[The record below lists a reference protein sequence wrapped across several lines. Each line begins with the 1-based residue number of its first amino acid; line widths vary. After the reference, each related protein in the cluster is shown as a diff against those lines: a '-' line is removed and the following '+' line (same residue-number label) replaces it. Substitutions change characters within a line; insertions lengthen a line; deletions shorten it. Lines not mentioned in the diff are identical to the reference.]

1 MTVLSLA
8 TTLYVRPEVLG
19 NFRLRPWGWI
29 IPLVVAGA
37 LVAMPIFI
45 RKAHDFAA
53 FLSSTTYVIA
63 MLGGAAF
70 AVYPVLL
77 PATTDP
83 SYSLTIYNAKTGGYS
98 LAVGLIWWGIGI
110 ALAIA
115 YFTFVYR
122 SFKGK
127 VTLSE
132 SDGY

>member
-1 MTVLSLA
+1 VGSL
-8 TTLYVRPEVLG
+8 
-19 NFRLRPWGWI
+19 F
-29 IPLVVAGA
+29 
-37 LVAMPIFI
+37 AMRIFI
-45 RKAHDFAA
+45 SKEEERAA
-53 FLSSTTYVIA
+53 FLSSTAYLAA

-77 PATTDP
+77 GATTDP
-83 SYSLTIYNAKTGGYS
+83 SYNLTIYNAKTGGYS

-110 ALAIA
+110 ALATA

>member
-1 MTVLSLA
+1 
-8 TTLYVRPEVLG
+8 
-19 NFRLRPWGWI
+19 
-29 IPLVVAGA
+29 
-37 LVAMPIFI
+37 
-45 RKAHDFAA
+45 
-53 FLSSTTYVIA
+53 

-83 SYSLTIYNAKTGGYS
+83 SYSLTIYNAKTGDYS